1 LLIAS
6 ILSDLYVLWSCCGDA
21 SAEEAPGILRA
32 GGFGGFSLV
41 CGLSIP
47 LHYAVPQVRWVDG
60 GFLGLY
66 GVCTNRQLFGH
77 FFILF
82 VEFEIGFAPL
92 KGLMSVA
99 SLSTETTPD
108 AQKGSRRSA
117 SEAKGL

>member
-1 LLIAS
+1 MFCGVVAGTQVRRKPRGYSVLAALGVSHWSAAS
-6 ILSDLYVLWSCCGDA
+6 QFRCTTPSRKL
-21 SAEEAPGILRA
+21 
-32 GGFGGFSLV
+32 
-41 CGLSIP
+41 
-47 LHYAVPQVRWVDG
+47 RWVDG

-108 AQKGSRRSA
+108 AQKGSRRSG